1 MNKEQVSKLKEL
13 NALPVK
19 QVARLQGLS
28 YLQRFARK
36 RIFEKLQR
44 VEHGCIRLKEAGVE
58 AVFGNLNAE
67 ISEAVYIEVLDPR
80 FWTELAFSGNTG
92 GSEAYIQG
100 YWRCDKLT
108 TLIRL
113 LLRNREILN
122 SFESS
127 ALPWAKLL
135 DKLNHFSKR
144 NTESGSAANIAA
156 HYDLGND
163 FFELFLDQKLMYS
176 SAFYPSADTDLE
188 QAATAKLERICQK
201 LELNSN
207 DHLLEIGTGW
217 GGFAIYA
224 ASHYGCKVTTTTI
237 SQEQYNFAKQR
248 VIDAG
253 LEDKITLLLEDYR
266 KLEGE
271 YDKIVSIEMI
281 EAVGHQFL
289 DTYIKQCS
297 DLLKQDGVLF
307 LQAIT
312 IRDQEYEKAAK
323 RVDFIKKYVFPG
335 GFLPS
340 ISAITSAMTRVSDL
354 KVVHLEDIGAHY
366 AKTLADWRSRFN
378 ANLSSVSAQGFPDS
392 FIRMWEFYLCYCEG
406 SFREAY
412 IGTVQVLANKPSAD
426 TPTLSAKIQPIT
438 PFS

>member
-1 MNKEQVSKLKEL
+1 MNKEQLSKLKQL
-13 NALPVK
+13 NALPAK
-19 QVARLQGLS
+19 HAAHGQGLS
-28 YLQRFARK
+28 FLQRFARK
-36 RIFEKLQR
+36 RIIDKLQR
-44 VEHGCIRLKEAGVE
+44 IEVGCIHLKEGSE
-58 AVFGNLNAE
+58 ELSFGDLSS
-67 ISEAVYIEVLDPR
+67 IDSETVHIEVIDAR

-92 GSEAYIQG
+92 GGEAYIQG
-100 YWRCDKLT
+100 YWRCENLT
-108 TLIRL
+108 ALIRL

-122 SFESS
+122 SFENS

-135 DKLNHFSKR
+135 DKLNHFLKR
-144 NTESGSAANIAA
+144 NTESGSASNIAA

-176 SAFYPSADTDLE
+176 SAFYPSSETDLE

-201 LELNSN
+201 LELSED
-207 DHLLEIGTGW
+207 DHVLEIGTGW

-224 ASHYGCKVTTTTI
+224 ASHFGCKVTTTTI
-237 SQEQYNFAKQR
+237 SQEQYNFAKKR
-248 VIDAG
+248 VIEAG
-253 LEDKITLLLEDYR
+253 LEGRITLLLEDYR

-271 YDKIVSIEMI
+271 YDKVVSIEMI

-297 DLLKQDGVLF
+297 ELLKQNGVLF

-323 RVDFIKKYVFPG
+323 RVDFIKKFVFPG

-340 ISAITSAMTRVSDL
+340 VGAISSAMTRVSNL
-354 KVVHLEDIGAHY
+354 KIVHLEDIGIHY

-378 ANLSSVSAQGFPDS
+378 DNVSRVREQGFPDS
-392 FIRMWEFYLCYCEG
+392 FIRLWEFYLCYCEG

-412 IGTVQVLANKPSAD
+412 IGTVQVLANKPLAE
-426 TPTLSAKIQPIT
+426 TPTLAAKIDRVAL
-438 PFS
+438 